1 MVVISFL
8 HGGAGEGQTTTICS
22 VAYELGL
29 MTLQE
34 LSEPPAYPLVQLVD
48 YSNMHD
54 MINILASEKVL
65 IAVDQASTLFDC
77 AKGGEKDWSRCCY
90 PTRLQHAETKRPIF
104 FITPFA
110 SRGTSLEMTSPDAIG
125 LLKLL
130 FSMNERLLTVV
141 KYFFYDVPAIVAG
154 RLTNNIIPPLA
165 VSDLYFLVVGANQ
178 QTVGKVIE
186 AGRSALKAV
195 ETGIFEP
202 PIEVTGFILT
212 QEHEKAKS
220 EKWADQISMSLE
232 LLHLGSIDHDPQV
245 QKIMMEQ
252 NRLPVE
258 PEVRENFPSIAKQY
272 ETLARK
278 IKVIASEETN
288 LRKPSQSQIEKMA
301 QKIT

>member
-34 LSEPPAYPLVQLVD
+34 LPEPPEYPLVQLVD

-65 IAVDQASTLFDC
+65 IAVDEASTLFEC
-77 AKGGEKDWSRCCY
+77 AKSGEKDWSRCCY

-110 SRGTSLEMTSPDAIG
+110 SRGTSLEMSSPETVE

-141 KYFFYDVPAIVAG
+141 KYSFYDVPAIAGG

-165 VSDLYFLVVGANQ
+165 VSDLYFLVIGANQ
-178 QTVGKVIE
+178 QTVEKAIE
-186 AGRSALKAV
+186 VGRSALKAV
-195 ETGIFEP
+195 ETDIFDP

-220 EKWADQISMSLE
+220 EKWADQISMALE
-232 LLHLGSIDHDPQV
+232 LLHLGSIDHDLNV
-245 QKIMMEQ
+245 QKTVIEQ

-258 PEVRENFPSIAKQY
+258 PEIRDNLPEIAKQY

-288 LRKPSQSQIEKMA
+288 LRKPSKAQIEKME

>member
-34 LSEPPAYPLVQLVD
+34 LPESPEYPLVQLVD

-65 IAVDQASTLFDC
+65 IAVDEASTLFEC
-77 AKGGEKDWSRCCY
+77 AKSGEKDWSRCCY
-90 PTRLQHAETKRPIF
+90 PTRLQHAETKRPLF

-110 SRGTSLEMTSPDAIG
+110 SRGTSLEMSSPEAVE

-130 FSMNERLLTVV
+130 YSMNERLLTVV
-141 KYFFYDVPAIVAG
+141 KYSFYDVPAIAG
-154 RLTNNIIPPLA
+154 TQLTNNIVPPLA
-165 VSDLYFLVVGANQ
+165 VSNLYFLIVGANQ
-178 QTVGKVIE
+178 QTVEKSIE
-186 AGRSALKAV
+186 AGKSALKAV
-195 ETGIFEP
+195 ETGIFDP
-202 PIEVTGFILT
+202 PIHVTGFILT
-212 QEHEKAKS
+212 QEHEKAKK
-220 EKWADQISMSLE
+220 EKWADQISMALE
-232 LLHLGSIDHDPQV
+232 LLHIGSVDHDPNI
-245 QKIMMEQ
+245 QKVVIEQ

-258 PEVRENFPSIAKQY
+258 PEVKDDFPEISKQY
-272 ETLARK
+272 ETIARK

-288 LRKPSQSQIEKMA
+288 LRKPSQDQIEKMA
-301 QKIT
+301 QKII